1 MNAPAIT
8 DPTDRATLVEIARR
22 RRRARQEDVET
33 RGADT
38 LVYGNPK
45 GAHTKLTLRL
55 PDVHHFEVAI
65 TLSLS
70 VDPLRVH
77 LFDPQSER
85 RIGN

>member
-1 MNAPAIT
+1 MVNADAAQLRV
-8 DPTDRATLVEIARR
+8 DVDH
-22 RRRARQEDVET
+22 VET
-33 RGADT
+33 LGADT

-45 GAHTKLTLRL
+45 GAHTELTLRL